1 MTHVINRQIE
11 RRGITQQS
19 LADMGL
25 TTKSNVSMM
34 VKGDRNISSDT
45 YRAFATNSN
54 DGVFVTDTLNEFSN
68 GFSTPAHNDEVY
80 YDHPG
85 LIKNQLIKEMK
96 EAIYAL
102 ENCSFLKRPEF
113 MSREEK
119 DNVLSTM
126 SECKDVLF
134 QGQMFL
140 NKACEHIEQNPRDVA
155 KAHEQK
161 LKMERRI

>member
-1 MTHVINRQIE
+1 MTHVINKQIE
-11 RRGITQQS
+11 RTGMTQQS
-19 LADMGL
+19 LADIGL

-54 DGVFVTDTLNEFSN
+54 DGVFITDTLNEFSD
-68 GFSTPAHNDEVY
+68 GFSIPAHNDEVY

-102 ENCSFLKRPEF
+102 ENCSFLKRPEY
-113 MSREEK
+113 MSSEEK
-119 DNVLSTM
+119 EEIIRTM
-126 SECKDVLF
+126 TECEDVLF
-134 QGQMFL
+134 QGQLFL
-140 NKACEHIEQNPRDVA
+140 NMTCKHIKKNQRDLA